1 MACPLPASSSS
12 TTPYSASPPMRTSTS
27 RIDQDSIS
35 RTSSNDSGSESDDGE
50 SSSKRKTRKK
60 HIVTDRQRRAK
71 IKEGMTHLRG
81 LLLEHGS
88 FTTDQVSIMM
98 ASVQLIHK
106 LKDERAAVEREKDML
121 AAQLEQM
128 KQYTALFIAQHAA
141 AVDPNIAATTAAANP
156 AGSSI
161 TDSGATLALAAP
173 ILPAMQPLA
182 AAPLSVAPLS
192 RCQV

>member
-1 MACPLPASSSS
+1 M
-12 TTPYSASPPMRTSTS
+12 
-27 RIDQDSIS
+27 
-35 RTSSNDSGSESDDGE
+35 
-50 SSSKRKTRKK
+50 
-60 HIVTDRQRRAK
+60 TDRQRRAK

-121 AAQLEQM
+121 ASQLEQM

-141 AVDPNIAATTAAANP
+141 AVDPNVAATAAA
-156 AGSSI
+156 AAATAAI
-161 TDSGATLALAAP
+161 SGADTAASVPSASTPRALP
-173 ILPAMQPLA
+173 QPA
-182 AAPLSVAPLS
+182 AASSASHSNSPLSVTPPSPTKAENATPSPLS
-192 RCQV
+192 ATKAELAATLPPTVAPVVTA